1 MCFQQ
6 TLSVKDEGPRSSDS
20 GMEEEEPARDV
31 WSLSP
36 LFSYP
41 RPDSGVRTESMVIIA
56 AKVSL
61 SLVLEFSRTARFYAE
76 YQLTYCQ
83 KLL

>member
-1 MCFQQ
+1 MSGVSRLCF
-6 TLSVKDEGPRSSDS
+6 LI
-20 GMEEEEPARDV
+20 
-31 WSLSP
+31 
-36 LFSYP
+36 P

-61 SLVLEFSRTARFYAE
+61 SLVSEFARTASFYAE

-83 KLL
+83 KLLKLN